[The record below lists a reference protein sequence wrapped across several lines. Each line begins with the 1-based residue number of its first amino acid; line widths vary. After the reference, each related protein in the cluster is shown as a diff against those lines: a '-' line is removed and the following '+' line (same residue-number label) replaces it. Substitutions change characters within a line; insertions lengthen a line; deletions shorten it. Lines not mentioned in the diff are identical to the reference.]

1 MELRQLEYFVAVAE
15 DANFTRAAER
25 LHVAQPGV
33 SAQIKQLERE
43 LGLPLLDRT
52 GRAVTLTEAGEA
64 VLPFARA
71 ALTAVAGSKQVVD
84 ELTGLLKGKVAI
96 GTITSCPAVAIA
108 DMIDGFHRA
117 HPDIEITLQQ
127 DNSDRLVSA
136 VRQGGLDLAV
146 IALSASTS
154 YPGVALKT
162 FVDEQMVAVVG
173 DDDPFV
179 TKESLPIKAFAER
192 PLISLPPGT
201 GIRSCLDE
209 ACALAGFAPR
219 IAFEAND
226 PTMVMQL
233 ARRGLGV
240 AFLPTSMAAGPGL
253 HAIAVA
259 SPALRG
265 QLALAWRADGPISP
279 AATALVDHSIAA
291 LISS

>member
-52 GRAVTLTEAGEA
+52 GRTVTLTEAGAA

-71 ALTAVAGSKQVVD
+71 ALGAVAGSKQAVD
-84 ELTGLLKGKVAI
+84 ELTGMVRGRVAI

-108 DMIDGFHRA
+108 DLIDGFHRTY
-117 HPDIEITLQQ
+117 PGIEITLSQ
-127 DNSDRLVSA
+127 DNSDRLVDS
-136 VRQGGLDLAV
+136 VRAGALDLAV
-146 IALSASTS
+146 IALSSSTS
-154 YPGVALKT
+154 YPGVALKI
-162 FVDEQMVAVVG
+162 FVDEPMVAAVG
-173 DDDPFV
+173 DGDPFAGR
-179 TKESLPIKAFAER
+179 ESLPIKAFR
-192 PLISLPPGT
+192 DRDLISMPVGT
-201 GIRSCLDE
+201 GIRSCVDE
-209 ACALAGFAPR
+209 ACALAGFTPR

-226 PTMVMQL
+226 PNMVMQL

-253 HAIAVA
+253 HPIAVA

-279 AATALVDHSIAA
+279 AATALIDHGIAA
-291 LISS
+291 LVS

>member
-52 GRAVTLTEAGEA
+52 GRTVTLTEAGAA

-71 ALTAVAGSKQVVD
+71 ALGAVAGSRQVVD
-84 ELTGLLKGKVAI
+84 ELTGLVRGRVAI
-96 GTITSCPAVAIA
+96 GTITSCPAVAVA
-108 DMIDGFHRA
+108 DMIAGFHRA
-117 HPDIEITLQQ
+117 HPAIEITLSQ
-127 DNSDRLVSA
+127 DNSDRLVDGIRA
-136 VRQGGLDLAV
+136 GRLDLAV
-146 IALSASTS
+146 IALSASTT

-162 FVDEQMVAVVG
+162 FVDERMVAVVG
-173 DDDPFV
+173 ADDPFAGE
-179 TKESLPIKAFAER
+179 ESLPVTAFR
-192 PLISLPPGT
+192 DRDLISMPPGT
-201 GIRSCLDE
+201 GVRSCVDE

-226 PTMVMQL
+226 PTMLMQL

-265 QLALAWRADGPISP
+265 QLALAWRGDGPISP
-279 AATALVDHSIAA
+279 AASALVDHGIEA
-291 LISS
+291 LVP

>member
-25 LHVAQPGV
+25 LNVAQPGV

-43 LGLPLLDRT
+43 FGLPLLDRS
-52 GRAVTLTEAGEA
+52 GRTVTLTEAGRA

-71 ALTAVAGSKQVVD
+71 ALGAVTGSKQAVD
-84 ELTGLLKGKVAI
+84 ELTGLVRGSVAI

-117 HPDIEITLQQ
+117 HPAIEITLSQ
-127 DNSDRLVSA
+127 DNSDRLVDA
-136 VRQGGLDLAV
+136 IRAGGLDLAV

-154 YPGVALKT
+154 YPGVALKV
-162 FVDEQMVAVVG
+162 FVDERMVAVVG
-173 DDDPFV
+173 DGDPFAGQE
-179 TKESLPIKAFAER
+179 TLSIKAFRDRA
-192 PLISLPPGT
+192 LISMPTGT
-201 GIRSCLDE
+201 GIRSCVDE
-209 ACALAGFAPR
+209 ACARAGFAPR

-226 PTMVMQL
+226 PNMVLQL

-240 AFLPTSMAAGPGL
+240 AFLPTSMAARPGL

-265 QLALAWRADGPISP
+265 QLALAWRADGPVSP
-279 AATALVDHSIAA
+279 AATALIDHSIAA
-291 LISS
+291 LSS

>member
-33 SAQIKQLERE
+33 SAQIRQLEKE
-43 LGLPLLDRT
+43 LGLPLLDRS
-52 GRAVTLTEAGEA
+52 GRTVTLTEAGAA

-71 ALTAVAGSKQVVD
+71 ALGAVAGSKQAVD
-84 ELTGLLKGKVAI
+84 ELTGLVRGRVAI

-117 HPDIEITLQQ
+117 HPAIEITLSQ
-127 DNSDRLVSA
+127 DNSDRLVDA
-136 VRQGGLDLAV
+136 VRAGALDLAV
-146 IALSASTS
+146 IALSSSTS
-154 YPGVALKT
+154 YPGVALKI
-162 FVDEQMVAVVG
+162 FVDERMVAVVG
-173 DDDPFV
+173 HDDPFAG
-179 TKESLPIKAFAER
+179 KESLPIKAFRDRE
-192 PLISLPPGT
+192 LISMPPGT
-201 GIRSCLDE
+201 GIRSCVDE
-209 ACALAGFAPR
+209 ACALAGFTPR

-240 AFLPTSMAAGPGL
+240 AFVPTSMAAGPGL
-253 HAIAVA
+253 HPITVA

-265 QLALAWRADGPISP
+265 KLALAWRADGPISP
-279 AATALVDHSIAA
+279 AATALIDHGIAA
-291 LISS
+291 LVS